1 MKLAASLFLI
11 ACCASAQMRVMALH
25 SQSPLITFRIV
36 FTAGSAADPP
46 TKPGLA
52 NLTAAMLSDGSTKT
66 HTYSQIEDM
75 LFPMAASFESQVDEE
90 MSAFIGATHVD
101 NLEAYYKLMHD
112 MLLQPGWR
120 EEDFK
125 RVKDD
130 AINGIKSGL
139 RNNDEELG
147 KEVLYSEIYQGTS
160 YGHYSLG
167 AISSLEAIT
176 LDDVKHFYASH
187 YAQANLILGI
197 SGGYQP
203 EFLER
208 LKKDFRTLPAASGF
222 HERRKNPTIPT
233 ENRAVIVEKDTGSV
247 AMSLGFPISCTRESP
262 DYPALLVASSYLG
275 QHRMSGS
282 VLYDEMREKRG
293 LNYGDYSYI
302 EYFPRG
308 MYQMEPSP
316 NLARRYQIF
325 QIWIRPV
332 QPATAKFSLR
342 LALYELDNLIKHGL
356 TEESFETARSFVTK
370 YTNVLTST
378 QSARLGYDI
387 DGMFYGM
394 PNFIEQKGLSLP
406 KNVGGGSDKSPLD
419 YIVGLKQNLARLTLA
434 DVNRVI
440 RRYLRTERLTI
451 VAVSKNAEDLKQ
463 QFASDDPSPMTYN
476 SPKPASITDID
487 KIVEKWPLHLKAD
500 AIQIIPADQV
510 FQ

>member
-1 MKLAASLFLI
+1 VKRLACLLLF
-11 ACCASAQMRVMALH
+11 AWAAAAQMRVMALPTN
-25 SQSPLITFRIV
+25 SPLVAFRIV

-46 TKPGLA
+46 SKPGLA
-52 NLTAAMLSDGSTKT
+52 YLTAMTLSDGSTRT
-66 HTYSQIEDM
+66 QTYRQIADS
-75 LFPMAASFESQVDEE
+75 LFPMAASFSAQVDKE
-90 MSAFIGATHVD
+90 MSTFIGETHVD
-101 NLEAYYKLMHD
+101 NLEGYYKLVRG
-112 MLLQPGWR
+112 MLLEPGWR

-147 KEVLYSEIYQGTS
+147 KEVLYSEIYRGMS
-160 YGHYSLG
+160 YGHYSMG
-167 AISSLEAIT
+167 TVTSLEAIT

-187 YAQANLILGI
+187 YAQAKLILGV
-197 SGGYQP
+197 SGGYKP

-208 LKKDFRTLPAASGF
+208 MKKDFRQLPAAAGF
-222 HERRKNPTIPT
+222 QPRREEPGTIDAT
-233 ENRAVIVEKDTGSV
+233 RVVIVDKDTRSV
-247 AMSLGFPISCTRESP
+247 AISLGFPISCTRQNP
-262 DYPALLVASSYLG
+262 DYAALLVASSYLG

-316 NLARRYQIF
+316 NLGRRYQIF
-325 QIWIRPV
+325 QIWVRPL
-332 QPATAKFSLR
+332 QPPTAKFALR
-342 LALYELDNLIKHGL
+342 LALYELDKLIKDGL
-356 TEESFETARSFVTK
+356 SEDGFEMTRDFATK
-370 YTNVLTST
+370 YTNVLMRT
-378 QSARLGYDI
+378 QSAQLGYSI
-387 DGMFYGM
+387 DGLYYDRPDFAAR
-394 PNFIEQKGLSLP
+394 
-406 KNVGGGSDKSPLD
+406 
-419 YIVGLKQNLARLTLA
+419 LKQDLAKLTLA

-440 RRYLRTERLTI
+440 RRYLRVDRLVI
-451 VAVSKNAEDLKQ
+451 AVVSKNGEELKQ
-463 QFASDDPSPMTYN
+463 QLASDDPSPMTYN

-500 AIQIIPADQV
+500 AIKVVPVDRV

>member
-1 MKLAASLFLI
+1 VKSQVKRLAGLLLF
-11 ACCASAQMRVMALH
+11 AWAAGAQMRVMALPTN
-25 SQSPLITFRIV
+25 SPLVAFRIV

-52 NLTAAMLSDGSTKT
+52 YLTAMMLSDGSTRT
-66 HTYSQIEDM
+66 LTYRQIEDA
-75 LFPMAASFESQVDEE
+75 LFPMAASFSAQVDKE
-90 MSAFIGATHVD
+90 MSTFIGETHVD
-101 NLEAYYKLMHD
+101 NLEAYYKLVRG
-112 MLLQPGWR
+112 MLLEPGWR

-147 KEVLYSEIYQGTS
+147 KEVLYSEIYQGMS
-160 YGHYSLG
+160 YSHYSMG
-167 AISSLEAIT
+167 TVTSLEAIT

-187 YAQANLILGI
+187 YAQAKLILGI
-197 SGGYQP
+197 SGGYKP

-208 LKKDFRTLPAASGF
+208 MKKDFRQLPAAAGF
-222 HERRKNPTIPT
+222 QPRREEPGVIDAT
-233 ENRAVIVEKDTGSV
+233 RVVIVDKDTRSV
-247 AMSLGFPISCTRESP
+247 AISLGFPISCTRSNP
-262 DYPALLVASSYLG
+262 DYAALLVASSYLG

-316 NLARRYQIF
+316 NLGRRYQIF
-325 QIWIRPV
+325 QIWVRPV
-332 QPATAKFSLR
+332 QPSTAKFALR
-342 LALYELDNLIKHGL
+342 LALYELDKLIKDGL
-356 TEESFETARSFVTK
+356 SEDGFETTRDFTTK
-370 YTNVLTST
+370 YTNVLMRT
-378 QSARLGYDI
+378 QSAQLGFAI
-387 DGMFYGM
+387 DGLYY
-394 PNFIEQKGLSLP
+394 
-406 KNVGGGSDKSPLD
+406 DKPD
-419 YIVGLKQNLARLTLA
+419 FAATLKQNLAKLTLA
-434 DVNRVI
+434 EVNRVI
-440 RRYLRTERLTI
+440 RRYLRVDRLVI
-451 VAVSKNAEDLKQ
+451 VAVSKNGEELKQ
-463 QFASDDPSPMTYN
+463 QLASDDLSPMTYN

-500 AIQIIPADQV
+500 AIKVVPVDGV

>member
-1 MKLAASLFLI
+1 VKSVVTSLVKRLAALLLF
-11 ACCASAQMRVMALH
+11 AWPAAAQMRVMALPTN
-25 SQSPLITFRIV
+25 SPLVAFRIV

-46 TKPGLA
+46 SKPGLA
-52 NLTAAMLSDGSTKT
+52 YLTAMMLSDGSTKSL
-66 HTYSQIEDM
+66 TYRQIEDA
-75 LFPMAASFESQVDEE
+75 LFPMAASFSAQVDKE
-90 MSAFIGATHVD
+90 MSTFIGETHVD
-101 NLEAYYKLMHD
+101 NLEDYYKLVRG
-112 MLLQPGWR
+112 MLLEPGWR

-147 KEVLYSEIYQGTS
+147 KEVLYREIYHGMS
-160 YGHYSLG
+160 YSHYSMG
-167 AISSLEAIT
+167 TVTSLEAIT

-187 YAQANLILGI
+187 YAQAKLILGI
-197 SGGYQP
+197 SGGYKR

-208 LKKDFRTLPAASGF
+208 MKKDFRQLPAAAGF
-222 HERRKNPTIPT
+222 QPRRQDPGVIDG
-233 ENRAVIVEKDTGSV
+233 NRAVIVDKDTRSV
-247 AMSLGFPISCTRESP
+247 AISLGFPISFTRQNP
-262 DYPALLVASSYLG
+262 DYAALLVASSYLG

-332 QPATAKFSLR
+332 QPPTAKFALR
-342 LALYELDNLIKHGL
+342 LALYELDKLIKEGL
-356 TEESFETARSFVTK
+356 SEDAFAMTRDFVTK
-370 YTNVLTST
+370 YTNVLMRT
-378 QSARLGYDI
+378 QSAQLGFAI
-387 DGMFYGM
+387 DGMYYDRPDFA
-394 PNFIEQKGLSLP
+394 NQ
-406 KNVGGGSDKSPLD
+406 
-419 YIVGLKQNLARLTLA
+419 LKQDLAKLTLA

-440 RRYLRTERLTI
+440 RRYLRVDRLVI
-451 VAVSKNAEDLKQ
+451 VAVSNNGGELRQ
-463 QFASDDPSPMTYN
+463 QLASDDPSPMTYN
-476 SPKPASITDID
+476 SPKPASVTDVD
-487 KIVEKWPLHLKAD
+487 KIVEKWPLHLNAD
-500 AIQIIPADQV
+500 AIKVVPVDSV